1 VDSSYGSASKEH
13 NLDLLDLAPH
23 IHKQGSCEVNSCDLK
38 GFLAFNPI
46 SGKWSL
52 NLTTTK
58 IFSHLARE
66 KSMQHL
72 LYGLTC
78 TQNPK
83 LFSEFR
89 QDYTN
94 SQVVKSNVRLTNQQT
109 NKVVITV

>member
-1 VDSSYGSASKEH
+1 MDSAYGSASKEH
-13 NLDLLDLAPH
+13 NIALLDLAPH
-23 IHKQGSCEVNSCDLK
+23 PHKQGSREVNSCDPK
-38 GFLAFNPI
+38 GFLAFHPI

-66 KSMQHL
+66 TGMQHL

-83 LFSEFR
+83 IFSEFR

-94 SQVVKSNVRLTNQQT
+94 SQVVKSNVRLPNQQT